1 MKPYRDVHIPRLGV
15 TRVLSPATALLVF
28 CAAPLMSQ
36 TVPVA
41 TISQTVPVATSSPDT
56 GTASLSSLATGMQD
70 DGWQPLS
77 SETPYQRFSLSEYR
91 SRVLG
96 PGALFRDIFISSF
109 GQTVRQPTQWPRT
122 WGGYSNRLTSRVGS
136 EAISQTVVFGLSAA
150 LDQRPARFAPCDCR
164 GFGPRLLHAAL
175 IPWEMSSP
183 HGTHLSL
190 LAPTSH
196 IASALLATSLQ
207 PGGFS
212 AQNGLRGGALGI
224 ALFSASDVLREF
236 WPWARHPFGL

>member
-1 MKPYRDVHIPRLGV
+1 MKPHRDAHFPLLGV
-15 TRVLSPATALLVF
+15 TLVLSPATALLVF

-36 TVPVA
+36 TVPL
-41 TISQTVPVATSSPDT
+41 ATSSRD
-56 GTASLSSLATGMQD
+56 TASMSSLATGVPD
-70 DGWQPLS
+70 DGLQPLS
-77 SETPYQRFSLSEYR
+77 SEAPYQRLSLSEYG

-96 PGALFRDIFISSF
+96 PGALFRDIIISSF
-109 GQTVRQPTQWPRT
+109 GQTVRQPTQWART

-150 LDQRPARFAPCDCR
+150 LNQHPAGFAPCDCS
-164 GFGPRLLHAAL
+164 GFGARLLHAAL

-190 LAPTSH
+190 FAPTSD
-196 IASALLATSLQ
+196 IASAMLATSMQ

-212 AQNGLRGGALGI
+212 ARNGLRGGALGI
-224 ALFSASDVLREF
+224 GLFSASDVLREF
-236 WPWARHPFGL
+236 LPWARHPFGF